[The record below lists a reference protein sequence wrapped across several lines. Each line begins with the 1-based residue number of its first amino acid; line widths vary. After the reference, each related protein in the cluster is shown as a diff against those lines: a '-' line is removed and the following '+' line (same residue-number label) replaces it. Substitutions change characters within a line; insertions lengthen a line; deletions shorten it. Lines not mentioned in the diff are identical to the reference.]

1 MQQHLVKPQQQI
13 FSGIVYIFILPSSKY
28 NLRGLI
34 SAQPKALYL
43 QGTKSQ
49 TEKLINLVQ
58 AKQ

>member
-34 SAQPKALYL
+34 SAQPKALCL